1 MGEVPAWSHG
11 HGRSAHWPEDR
22 AIELRSAEREDEAFL
37 YRVYASTR
45 TDELAVLDW
54 SEAQK
59 EAFLQMQFTAQHR
72 HYHNHYPDAAYQ
84 IILVNGVP
92 AGRLYVDR
100 REDEILLIDIALLPE
115 YRNNGIGTALLSEL
129 LAEADVTGKPV
140 RLHVEPFNPALRLYQ
155 RLGFSTV
162 AERGVYWFMERPPE
176 REAGR

>member
-59 EAFLQMQFTAQHR
+59 EAAIASKEYLERSGGFGRPIVT
-72 HYHNHYPDAAYQ
+72 Q
-84 IILVNGVP
+84 IVP
-92 AGRLYVDR
+92 AGEFYMA
-100 REDEILLIDIALLPE
+100 EDYHQQYLEK
-115 YRNNGIGTALLSEL
+115 RG
-129 LAEADVTGKPV
+129 LASC
-140 RLHVEPFNPALRLYQ
+140 HI
-155 RLGFSTV
+155 
-162 AERGVYWFMERPPE
+162 
-176 REAGR
+176 